1 VTRRPADRR
10 NRILLAALA
19 AAALAAAALEIF
31 SWHAA
36 QPLEHRLL
44 DAIVRW
50 HAARL
55 APDPHIV
62 IVDIDEKSLARMQEA
77 AGRFPWPRVVYAE
90 LLEGL
95 MAQQPRAVVFDI
107 MFSEADKF
115 RPESDRAFV
124 EAALPHR
131 NVFFPMLRLDP
142 RDDANGVRAT
152 ELAPLV
158 GLVRRPG
165 ADPATRIAVVPPL
178 ALPSELWR
186 GGSINFVAD
195 DDGVGRR
202 YLLRSVIGG
211 WALPSLP
218 ARVALDLGFGV
229 PDAEDFILAWRGTAR
244 GLPRAS
250 FSDLYED
257 FGRAQ
262 RRRPPDEFKGK
273 IVLIGAA
280 APGLGDLRVT
290 PLSATQ
296 PGVEILATAI
306 ENLKNGRAMQRAPG
320 WLPFAVALLL
330 IGALYAAFARNVDAS
345 RSALALG
352 AASALCMGASWL
364 AAGQLLLLPLLAP
377 LAAAWLFYF
386 AAAIA
391 AYLKERRARQETIA
405 MFSRFVNPYVVRQL
419 MERGGLEG
427 EGRTREV
434 TLLFSDIRGFT
445 TLSETRPPQEV
456 VAILNRYFTRQVEVV
471 FRHGGSLDKF
481 IGDAIMAFWGAPL
494 DDPEHAKHAVACA
507 LDMAEELLAF
517 REELGEAGQGFDVG
531 IGLHSGPAVVGLIG
545 SERRREYTSIG
556 DTVNLASR
564 IEGLTKEAGHRIL
577 VSRETMERCA
587 GAFDFVSCGTYPV
600 KGRTQPVELFEPRR
614 KP

>member
-1 VTRRPADRR
+1 LTPGRLP
-10 NRILLAALA
+10 LAAFA
-19 AAALAAAALEIF
+19 AAALLAAALEI
-31 SWHAA
+31 HLLRAA
-36 QPLEHRLL
+36 APLENRLL
-44 DAIVRW
+44 DAFVRW

-55 APDPHIV
+55 APDPDVV
-62 IVDIDEKSLARMQEA
+62 IVDIDERSLAAMQKE
-77 AGRFPWPRVVYAE
+77 AGRFPWPREVYAD
-90 LLEGL
+90 LVLGL
-95 MAQQPRAVVFDI
+95 AAQKPRAIVFDI
-107 MFSEADKF
+107 MFSEPDRF

-124 EAALPHR
+124 EAVAPLT
-131 NVFFPMLRLDP
+131 NVYFPMLKLDP
-142 RDDANGVRAT
+142 RDDPGGASAA
-152 ELAPLV
+152 ELGPLV

-165 ADPATRIAVVPPL
+165 ADPNTRIAVVPPL

-186 GGSINFVAD
+186 GGPINFVEDAD
-195 DDGVGRR
+195 HVGRR
-202 YLLRSVIGG
+202 YLLRSVVGG
-211 WALPSLP
+211 WELPSLA
-218 ARVALDLGFGV
+218 ARVALELGFPV
-229 PDAEDFILAWRGTAR
+229 PDADDFILAWRGRAR
-244 GLPRAS
+244 GLPRVS

-257 FGRAQ
+257 FGRAK
-262 RRRPPDEFKGK
+262 RVRPQDEFTGK
-273 IVLIGAA
+273 VAVIGAA

-306 ENLKNGRAMQRAPG
+306 ENLKSNRAMRRASP
-320 WLPFAVALLL
+320 WLAFGAALLL
-330 IGALYAAFARNVDAS
+330 LAALAAAFARNVNAS
-345 RSALALG
+345 RSAAALG
-352 AASALCMGASWL
+352 AASVLVLGASWF
-364 AAGQLLLLPLLAP
+364 AAGQLLLAPVLAP
-377 LAAAWLFYF
+377 LGAAWLFYF
-386 AAAIA
+386 AAATA
-391 AYLKERRARQETIA
+391 AYLRERRAREEAIA

-445 TLSETRPPQEV
+445 TLSEKRSPQEV
-456 VAILNRYFTRQVEVV
+456 VAILNRYFTLQVETI
-471 FRHGGSLDKF
+471 FRHDGSLDKF

-507 LDMAEELLAF
+507 LDMADTLAAF
-517 REELGEAGQGFDVG
+517 KAEMGEAVKDFDVG
-531 IGLHSGPAVVGLIG
+531 IGVHSGPAVVGLIG

-564 IEGLTKEAGHRIL
+564 IEGLTKEAGRRIL

-587 GAFDFVSCGTYPV
+587 GAFDFVSCGTFQA

>member
-1 VTRRPADRR
+1 MKR
-10 NRILLAALA
+10 LA
-19 AAALAAAALEIF
+19 AAFAAVALAAAALEILF
-31 SWHAA
+31 LHAA

-44 DAIVRW
+44 DVFVRQ

-55 APDPHIV
+55 APDPAVV
-62 IVDIDEKSLARMQEA
+62 IVDIDEKSLAKMQPE

-90 LLEGL
+90 LLDGL
-95 MAQQPRAVVFDI
+95 MAQKPRAVVFDL

-124 EAALPHR
+124 EAALPHD
-131 NVFFPMLRLDP
+131 NIFFPMLRLDR
-142 RDDANGVRAT
+142 RDDAKGARAT

-158 GLVRRPG
+158 GLMRQPG
-165 ADPATRIAVVPPL
+165 ADPQTRIAVVPPL

-186 GGSINFVAD
+186 GGPINFIEDA
-195 DDGVGRR
+195 DGVGRR

-218 ARVALDLGFGV
+218 ARVALDLDFGV
-229 PDAEDFILAWRGTAR
+229 PDADDFILAWRGSAR
-244 GLPRAS
+244 ALPRAS
-250 FSDLYED
+250 FADVYED
-257 FGRAQ
+257 FGRTQ
-262 RRRPPDEFKGK
+262 RTRPADEFTGK
-273 IVLIGAA
+273 IVVIGAA

-306 ENLKNGRAMQRAPG
+306 ENLKNGRAMTRAPD
-320 WLPFAVALLL
+320 WIPFGAALLL
-330 IGALYAAFARNVDAS
+330 IGALFAAFWRNVDAS
-345 RSALALG
+345 RSALGLG
-352 AASALCMGASWL
+352 AASALLLGASWF
-364 AAGQLLLLPLLAP
+364 AAGKLLLVPLLAP
-377 LAAAWLFYF
+377 LAAAWLYYF

-391 AYLKERRARQETIA
+391 AYLKERRARLETIA
-405 MFSRFVNPYVVRQL
+405 MFSRFVNPHVVRQL
-419 MERGGLEG
+419 MEHGGLEG

-445 TLSETRPPQEV
+445 TLSETRPPGEV

-481 IGDAIMAFWGAPL
+481 IGDALMAFWGAPL
-494 DDPEHAKHAVACA
+494 DDPGHARHAVACA
-507 LDMAEELLAF
+507 LDMADELLAF
-517 REELGEAGQGFDVG
+517 REELGEAGKGFDVG

-564 IEGLTKEAGHRIL
+564 IEGLTKDAGRRIL
-577 VSRETMERCA
+577 VSRDTMEQCA

-600 KGRTQPVELFEPRR
+600 KGRAQPVELFEPRR